1 MGIRGCPPPP
11 PYGHGGVR
19 SLPSAFFPREVDE
32 AGLQPRRECP
42 DDCVVGEE
50 GLGRSRLARPAKV
63 GGVWETARGGLL
75 RRWAYRRCAPSAVR
89 RRDLL
94 VHGCTGQEHAARRL
108 GAADPAP
115 RAGSGQDA
123 LPAEEVGQE
132 HLLELWGQ
140 FCARQLVE

>member
-1 MGIRGCPPPP
+1 MKIAAPRPRPRLLPPHAHGHPWLSAPP
-11 PYGHGGVR
+11 PY
-19 SLPSAFFPREVDE
+19 
-32 AGLQPRRECP
+32 
-42 DDCVVGEE
+42 
-50 GLGRSRLARPAKV
+50 ARPAKV